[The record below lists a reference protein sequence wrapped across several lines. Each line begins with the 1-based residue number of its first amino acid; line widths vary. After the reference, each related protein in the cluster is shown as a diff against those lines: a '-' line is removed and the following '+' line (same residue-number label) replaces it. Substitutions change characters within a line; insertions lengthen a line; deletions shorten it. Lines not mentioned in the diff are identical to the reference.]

1 MVGDGGNER
10 SPEAGSA
17 MTHAQFRKRL
27 ERLERPHPSLK
38 IVQMLLLG
46 EGDEEPPHDPN
57 VEVIRITL
65 DDPSE
70 QGEMAG
76 I

>member
-1 MVGDGGNER
+1 M
-10 SPEAGSA
+10 PY
-17 MTHAQFRKRL
+17 TQFRKRL
-27 ERLERPHPSLK
+27 ERLEQPLQLPTGVIREVIL
-38 IVQMLLLG
+38 IGQ
-46 EGDEEPPHDPN
+46 DEPEPPHTPG

-70 QGEMAG
+70 RGEAAG

>member
-1 MVGDGGNER
+1 MGGNER
-10 SPEAGSA
+10 FPEAGCA

-70 QGEMAG
+70 QGETAG